1 VSQEAYPSSASTYAL
16 MADSNYPGD
25 NQFAGLVEAAT
36 AAADQEVEWSPS
48 DVAGGTAHQVFE
60 GHEGH
65 QSHTSPLGHV
75 SPEVAYTVAHSGQYD
90 PSLRSL
96 RAEGEPVASTRPT
109 TRKRKRGHEITGF
122 EDRIAEKQ
130 VAARPTLQQSSLNR
144 PPASVHAAAA
154 LFRPPSTSSKKYTRP
169 PMSRLFSSLHLP
181 PEEFLHLQ
189 SAAKTYMLADNHPE
203 RRDCVGQRGKTD
215 SDMVKLK
222 LWNCVQVFLDQEG
235 NGEKF
240 FGANARKA
248 DTEDGARSMTWPDDA
263 QQIIR
268 TCIPLL
274 RRMVTN
280 ERQRRYAVESRK
292 GGGDNRREGDDP
304 SANPNEPTPPRASI
318 DETEI
323 PDTFTPERLDIFG
336 DGLISDPEEA
346 SKWYEIYNAG
356 AVLDKIFI
364 QSGFPR
370 VLFLPLIV
378 NIDVHCRLYHGD
390 QGLLCS
396 DACKTRLVERLLELP
411 LYRKHAPG
419 GNPSQ
424 TVREVF
430 NVVLTHLILTRYW
443 HTRMTEATAS
453 SGPPA
458 ILPGRPTSNTKRSSF
473 PTRVAQSST
482 GAVGRTN
489 GPTPKGPLRLLIH
502 IVRQDK
508 CLLQPFHVSSNECP
522 DIEAL
527 RKQIQDHYSLVRLQ
541 ERDVTSLSEVT
552 LKVWLPDG
560 LVRVEDDGQ
569 WMVALLSAEA
579 VEWMGGQLT
588 VLLDT

>member
-1 VSQEAYPSSASTYAL
+1 
-16 MADSNYPGD
+16 MADSDYPGD

-36 AAADQEVEWSPS
+36 AAADQEVEWSPN
-48 DVAGGTAHQVFE
+48 DGAGGAAHQVFE

-65 QSHTSPLGHV
+65 RSHTSPQSHV
-75 SPEVAYTVAHSGQYD
+75 SPEIAYAISHSGQSD
-90 PSLRSL
+90 PNLRSL
-96 RAEGEPVASTRPT
+96 RADGEPVPFTRPT
-109 TRKRKRGHEITGF
+109 TRKRKRGYEITGF

-130 VAARPTLQQSSLNR
+130 VAGRPTLQQSPLNR
-144 PPASVHAAAA
+144 TPASVHSAAA

-189 SAAKTYMLADNHPE
+189 SAAKTYMLADDHPE

-222 LWNCVQVFLDQEG
+222 LWNCVQLFLDQEG

-248 DTEDGARSMTWPDDA
+248 DNEDGARSMTWPDDA
-263 QQIIR
+263 QQIIK

-292 GGGDNRREGDDP
+292 SGGDNKREGDGQ
-304 SANPNEPTPPRASI
+304 SANQNEQPPPRASI
-318 DETEI
+318 DETDN
-323 PDTFTPERLDIFG
+323 PDTFTPEKLDIFG
-336 DGLISDPEEA
+336 DGLISESEDA
-346 SKWYEIYNAG
+346 GKWYEMYNSD

-364 QSGFPR
+364 KSGFPR
-370 VLFLPLIV
+370 VLFLPLTV
-378 NIDVHCRLYHGD
+378 NIDAHCRLYHGD
-390 QGLLCS
+390 EGLLCS

-419 GNPSQ
+419 GDPSQ

-443 HTRMTEATAS
+443 HNRTTEGTAS

-458 ILPGRPTSNTKRSSF
+458 IRPGQPTSKTKRSSF
-473 PTRVAQSST
+473 PTKVAQSST
-482 GAVGRTN
+482 GAVGKTN
-489 GPTPKGPLRLLIH
+489 DPTPEGPLRLLIH

-508 CLLQPFHVSSNECP
+508 CLLQPFHVLSNECP
-522 DIEAL
+522 NIEAL
-527 RKQIQDHYSLVRLQ
+527 RKLIQDHYSLVTLQ
-541 ERDVTSLSEVT
+541 EKDVTSLSEAT

-579 VEWMGGQLT
+579 VEWMGGQIT